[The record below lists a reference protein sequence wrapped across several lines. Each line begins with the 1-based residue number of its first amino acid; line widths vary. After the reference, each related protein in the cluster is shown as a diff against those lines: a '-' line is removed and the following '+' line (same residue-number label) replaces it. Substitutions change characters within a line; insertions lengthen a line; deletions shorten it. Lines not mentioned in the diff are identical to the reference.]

1 MTRLSAKAL
10 FDEGN
15 NAFVLGKLIDAKEFY
30 KKTIVS
36 NSNFLEGHYNL
47 GITYKKLGKFKK
59 AEQKFKETIKINS
72 KFLNAYKNLCSVLQV
87 QKKFD
92 ELEIYLKILIKFNP
106 KDSIS
111 NYNLSLAQQN
121 LNKLNEAKVSL
132 EKSIS
137 LDPNFFQ
144 AYYNLGIIL
153 KKLRKTEESI
163 EVFKSG
169 LNINPNFIP
178 LRHNLGALLIEVGK
192 SKEAIKLL
200 NKTIEINPNHPYT
213 YNNLGIAQKNIG
225 DIKNSNLSFKK
236 AIQLKPNYS
245 EAHRHITMT
254 KKFLWKDEQFL
265 QMQKIYIN
273 EKVTK
278 EEKCHICF
286 GLAKACKDLNE
297 FETAFKYFREGNKL
311 RKKHLNYNIHQ
322 DIQHFNKLKFNYSQ
336 IPKISVRKVGL
347 TNDILPIFIV
357 GMPRSGTTL
366 VEQIISSHSKVQ
378 GGGELPFI
386 GKLGGCMANGLE
398 NINENKL
405 INFRQNYLE
414 RLKLLSNNL
423 PIITDKFNLNFR
435 YIGLISNAFPEAK
448 IIHVKRNPAATCWS
462 NFEQYFPNGL
472 GYSYDL
478 TDIINYYY
486 LYEELMNFWINSTN
500 CNIYYLDYELLVK
513 NQEKETKKLV
523 DYLEINWDGQ
533 CLSPHK
539 NKRIVTT
546 ASNSQI
552 RKKVYVDSSQNW
564 KKFKPFLEGKLDKLD
579 Y

>member
-1 MTRLSAKAL
+1 MTNLSTKAL
-10 FDEGN
+10 FDKGN
-15 NAFVLGKLIDAKEFY
+15 DAFFLGRLTDAKDLY

-36 NSNFLEGHYNL
+36 NPNFLEGHYNL

-59 AEQKFKETIKINS
+59 AEQKFKETITINS
-72 KFLNAYKNLCSVLQV
+72 KFLDAYKNLCSVLQF

-92 ELEIYLKILIKFNP
+92 ELEIYLKKIIIFNP
-106 KDSIS
+106 KDAIL
-111 NYNLSLAQQN
+111 NYNLSLAQKN
-121 LNKLNEAKVSL
+121 LNKLYEAKKSL
-132 EKSIS
+132 EKSIN

-144 AYYNLGIIL
+144 AYYNLGLIL

-163 EVFKSG
+163 EIFKKG
-169 LNINPNFIP
+169 LNINPTFLP
-178 LRHNLGALLIEVGK
+178 LRHNLGATLIEVGK
-192 SKEAIKLL
+192 SKEAISLL
-200 NKTIEINPNHPYT
+200 NRTIEINPSYPYS
-213 YNNLGIAQKNIG
+213 YNNIGIALKNIG
-225 DIKNSNLSFKK
+225 DIKNSNLSFEK
-236 AIQLKPNYS
+236 AVQLKPNYS

-254 KKFLWKDEQFL
+254 KKFLWKDKQFL
-265 QMQKIYIN
+265 QMLKIYKNKKIT
-273 EKVTK
+273 E

-286 GLAKACKDLNE
+286 GLAKAFKDLNE
-297 FETAFKYFREGNKL
+297 FEDAFKYFNEGNKL

-322 DIQHFNKLKFNYSQ
+322 DVEHFNKLKFNYSL
-336 IPKISVRKVGL
+336 IPNISTRNKVF

-398 NINENKL
+398 HINENKL
-405 INFRQNYLE
+405 FKFRRNYLE
-414 RLKLLSNNL
+414 KLKLISNNL
-423 PIITDKFNLNFR
+423 PIVTDKFNLNFR

-448 IIHVKRNPAATCWS
+448 IIHVKRNPAAVCWS

-478 TDIINYYY
+478 NDIINYYY
-486 LYEELMNFWINSTN
+486 LYEKLMNFWINSTN
-500 CNIYYLDYELLVK
+500 CKIYHVDYELLVK
-513 NQEKETKKLV
+513 NQEKETKKLIN
-523 DYLEINWDGQ
+523 YLEINWEDS

-539 NKRIVTT
+539 NKRTVDT
-546 ASNSQI
+546 ASNTQI
-552 RKKVYVDSSQNW
+552 RKKVYINSSQKW
-564 KKFKPFLEGKLDKLD
+564 KKFKPFLKGKLDKLN